1 MLLLLSLAQER
12 RLFQFQKGRGFM
24 KMNLG
29 ISIEKVASLLKAG
42 HLCAADI
49 QCLDKQTKQELWQ
62 LCLWCCDKR
71 AVCHQAACK
80 MPTPTN
86 KLVPKAVHAVNETD
100 IKQLEG
106 ELIFTRKG

>member
-1 MLLLLSLAQER
+1 
-12 RLFQFQKGRGFM
+12 M

-80 MPTPTN
+80 
-86 KLVPKAVHAVNETD
+86 AGDNEANTSTALACQSLA
-100 IKQLEG
+100 KPHKHSREA
-106 ELIFTRKG
+106 ELIYTRRG

>member
-1 MLLLLSLAQER
+1 MLNLSRLAQEG
-12 RLFQFQKGRGFM
+12 RLFQFQRGGLM

-71 AVCHQAACK
+71 AVCQQVACK
-80 MPTPTN
+80 MPTASDKP
-86 KLVPKAVHAVNETD
+86 KLANVANESEAQ
-100 IKQLEG
+100 QLESG
-106 ELIFTRKG
+106 LIFTRQG